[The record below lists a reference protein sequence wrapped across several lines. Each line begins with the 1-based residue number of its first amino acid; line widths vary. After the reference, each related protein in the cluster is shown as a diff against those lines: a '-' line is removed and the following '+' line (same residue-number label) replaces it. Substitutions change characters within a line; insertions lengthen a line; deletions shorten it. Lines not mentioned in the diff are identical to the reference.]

1 MAQPPAHVLRAF
13 GVSGIEP
20 ERASGGHASTWLIG
34 DLAIKQADLPE
45 AELSWQ
51 AMVLSDLQSDRFRV
65 AVPVPSHTGQ
75 FVIDGWCAT
84 VRLAGSHQ
92 PQRWLDIVQV
102 GSLFHEATRHIE
114 RPPFLDTRTD
124 PWSVGDRVAWGDVHV
139 ADLERDTKHLDR
151 LLTCRKPV
159 TGTSQLIHGDLTGN
173 VLFDAVQPPAIIDMS
188 PYWRPPE
195 FATAIVVA
203 DALVWEGAGDELIDN
218 ASDTNDLTQYLL
230 RALIYRI
237 VTDRLARPTESPRP
251 HAGDPYRRAVELACR

>member
-1 MAQPPAHVLRAF
+1 MAGHGAERPPKRPLQGCRPSPIPHRPVRHRRLVRDRPPRRKSPAAAVARY
-13 GVSGIEP
+13 
-20 ERASGGHASTWLIG
+20 RAS
-34 DLAIKQADLPE
+34 
-45 AELSWQ
+45 
-51 AMVLSDLQSDRFRV
+51 
-65 AVPVPSHTGQ
+65 
-75 FVIDGWCAT
+75 
-84 VRLAGSHQ
+84 
-92 PQRWLDIVQV
+92 

-124 PWSVGDRVAWGDVHV
+124 PWSVGDRVAWGDVQV

-218 ASDTNDLTQYLL
+218 ASDTNDFTQYLL